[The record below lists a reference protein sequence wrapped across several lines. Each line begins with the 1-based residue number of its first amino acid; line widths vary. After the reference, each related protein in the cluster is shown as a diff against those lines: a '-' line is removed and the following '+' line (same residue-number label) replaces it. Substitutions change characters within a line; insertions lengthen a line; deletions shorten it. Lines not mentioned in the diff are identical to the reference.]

1 MFERHDDLIKE
12 ISEPD
17 HELKL
22 KLALKKRE

>member
-1 MFERHDDLIKE
+1 MFERHDDLIKD

-17 HELKL
+17 YGLKV